1 MSIESEIL
9 SAEPKKESKKFLA
22 GLMGILLGS
31 LGIHKFVLGYNK
43 EGIIYLV
50 LNVIVIPIVGLLTC
64 GIGFSLYSVT
74 SLIAFVEGIIYLT
87 KTDEEFVRTYQ
98 ENKKPWF

>member
-1 MSIESEIL
+1 MNVESEIL
-9 SAEPKKESKKFLA
+9 PSEPIKDSKKVVA
-22 GLMGILLGS
+22 GLTAIFLGS
-31 LGIHKFVLGYNK
+31 LGIHKFVLGYYK

-50 LNVIVIPIVGLLTC
+50 LNIIIIPIVGLLTC

-74 SLIAFVEGIIYLT
+74 SLVALIEGIIYIM
-87 KTDEEFVRTYQ
+87 KTDDEFIRIYQ

>member
-1 MSIESEIL
+1 MSTEAEIL
-9 SAEPKKESKKFLA
+9 STEPKKESKKFLA

-50 LNVIVIPIVGLLTC
+50 LNIIVIPIAGLLTC
-64 GIGFSLYSVT
+64 GIGFSLYGVT
-74 SLIAFVEGIIYLT
+74 SLIALIEGIIYLS
-87 KTDEEFVRTYQ
+87 KSDEEFIRIYQ
-98 ENKKPWF
+98 DNKKAWF